1 MCNMYPFNRHSALV
15 CALVRCQC
23 FQGFAV
29 LCVQEFKLT
38 LSTPEVETFPF
49 PRMHRFGPDQ
59 LLEPFLLGGDV
70 ASPYVGANALFAGP
84 GGGLVAL
91 ASLLFLQEDLIH
103 WVLIFPNGSKDLFR
117 PARQEFLCLFAAMVL
132 VLTGCPDIR
141 VGQLG
146 RFFPTQLVRQVI
158 DLLSPRVFRTH
169 LPDMGWNPFHFEA
182 VDICGLQLPP
192 DVTVGLARLWAADS
206 FRDTKA
212 V

>member
-1 MCNMYPFNRHSALV
+1 MALV
-15 CALVRCQC
+15 GSGLNCALHLGSFLKLHATESFCETFLVFKDNCPPQPSQTHSCLFPSSFKTCVTCTPSTVTLLVRCQC

-91 ASLLFLQEDLIH
+91 ASLLFLQEDL
-103 WVLIFPNGSKDLFR
+103 N
-117 PARQEFLCLFAAMVL
+117 
-132 VLTGCPDIR
+132 TGC
-141 VGQLG
+141 
-146 RFFPTQLVRQVI
+146 
-158 DLLSPRVFRTH
+158 
-169 LPDMGWNPFHFEA
+169 
-182 VDICGLQLPP
+182 
-192 DVTVGLARLWAADS
+192 
-206 FRDTKA
+206 
-212 V
+212 